1 MKIREA
7 GPEDAE
13 GIASVHIS
21 NPSVATT
28 DMGRRAGCSLITVWP
43 EDEAKGFYENL
54 GFKPIFKGYRVI
66 LSAEAEP
73 DFYPSWGEP
82 PESPP
87 FSILLGRYQCSWQHW
102 RLDASMANMIGG
114 RFFWAKCHGA
124 WGLAAWFPIPKRKNR
139 CVGFMWSNRGLSDG
153 IRFMRTLAAMEGFG
167 DIETI
172 VPEECPEDFK
182 PVEPHIIYGKVA

>member
-21 NPSVATT
+21 NASVAIT
-28 DMGRRAGCSLITVWP
+28 DMGRRAGYSLITVWP
-43 EDEAKGFYENL
+43 EGEAKGFYENL

-73 DFYPSWGEP
+73 DFYLSGGEP

-87 FSILLGRYQCSWQHW
+87 FPILLGRYQCSWQHW
-102 RLDASMANMIGG
+102 RLDASNGQHDWRQILLG
-114 RFFWAKCHGA
+114 KV
-124 WGLAAWFPIPKRKNR
+124 P
-139 CVGFMWSNRGLSDG
+139 RGLGASP
-153 IRFMRTLAAMEGFG
+153 L
-167 DIETI
+167 
-172 VPEECPEDFK
+172 VPDT
-182 PVEPHIIYGKVA
+182 